1 MKRTGHPKR
10 EDGYTMIFNELLEA
24 LMCADIPKRARRLI
38 DVQMRFSFG
47 CGPKSFTSLT
57 KGEFASLADL
67 DWSDTHRALGWL
79 LEKRIFER
87 DETEIKRYR
96 LNKYYSEWLVRVGL
110 RDRPEYGDRLARMV
124 KSHLSPSCEAPDQ
137 SGETPDKPSGKAVEP
152 SGESPDQPGK
162 TPDSPSGET
171 PDQEVDAALAS
182 GKTPDELPGES
193 PDRSGKT
200 PYRKVE
206 TPEASGETP
215 DPPSGES
222 PDSHLAKRQIGC
234 ADSPLETD
242 GYAPVK
248 KRLKKRLERKED
260 ISNSYAN
267 QGPDDPVADP
277 AMCPIPDG
285 HPFFA
290 PLIDDHA
297 FWRTLASAYPEQV
310 IPAQIRK
317 MTAWLMANPKRKHKD
332 YKRFIQA
339 WLAREERKEN
349 AHGKH
354 RTDSEESPAPFSDIP
369 PELIA

>member
-57 KGEFASLADL
+57 KSEFASLADL

-87 DETEIKRYR
+87 DETDMKRYR
-96 LNKYYSEWLVRVGL
+96 LNKYYSDWLVRVGL
-110 RDRPEYGDRLARMV
+110 RDRPGYGDRLARMV
-124 KSHLSPSCEAPDQ
+124 KSHLAPFCEAPDAP
-137 SGETPDKPSGKAVEP
+137 GETPDEPSGKPAE
-152 SGESPDQPGK
+152 
-162 TPDSPSGET
+162 PSGET
-171 PDQEVDAALAS
+171 PDPEVDAMLAS

-193 PDRSGKT
+193 PDRSGESPDPEVKT
-200 PYRKVE
+200 PD
-206 TPEASGETP
+206 ASGETP
-215 DPPSGES
+215 DPPSGET
-222 PDSHLAKRQIGC
+222 PDGHLAKRQTCCG
-234 ADSPLETD
+234 DSSLETE
-242 GYAPVK
+242 GYNLVK

-260 ISNSYAN
+260 ISSSYAN
-267 QGPDDPVADP
+267 QGSDDPVADP
-277 AMCPIPDG
+277 APSPVPDG

-290 PLIDDHA
+290 PLADDHV
-297 FWRTLASAYPEQV
+297 FWKTLSSAYPDQD

-317 MTAWLMANPKRKHKD
+317 MTAWLMANPKRRHKD

-339 WLAREERKEN
+339 WLAREERKEST
-349 AHGKH
+349 HG
-354 RTDSEESPAPFSDIP
+354 REYPDPRRRDRLDPEEEPPPFSDFP
-369 PELIA
+369 PELVIR